1 MLKRTTYSTVL
12 TAILSLLIVL
22 PVAAHGDEESAA
34 ATFTDETILTVSLIT
49 AVVVGLAFVILPAI
63 KLRPIQLGIAALVV
77 MTAVVHLMAGVDEFI
92 LLLNGLGYPVILA
105 AIYFMPIRPFKDI
118 FFKPFKSFKGIL
130 YWLLIG
136 YTTITIASFFVIHP
150 WGIEDGALDW
160 LGVVT
165 KAAEVVLIAL
175 VLVDWWQH
183 RHALRGVPT
192 KLTHHASVAPQQT
205 SQVG

>member
-12 TAILSLLIVL
+12 TVILSLLIVL

-34 ATFTDETILTVSLIT
+34 ATFSNETTLTVSLLA
-49 AVVVGLAFVILPAI
+49 AVVLGVAFVALPSI
-63 KLRPIQLGIAALVV
+63 KLRLIQIAIAALVV
-77 MTAVVHLMAGVDEFI
+77 MTAVVHLMVGIDDEFI

-105 AIYFMPIRPFKDI
+105 AVYFMPTQPFKGM

-130 YWLLIG
+130 YWVLIG
-136 YTTITIASFFVIHP
+136 YTALTVISFFVIHP
-150 WGIEDGALDW
+150 WGIADGAIDW
-160 LGVVT
+160 LGLVT
-165 KAAEVVLIAL
+165 KAAEVVLVAL

-183 RHALRGVPT
+183 RQNGLPT
-192 KLTHHASVAPQQT
+192 KRTHHASVVPQQT